1 MISYNN
7 TLYYVSLG
15 ISSETLHAQEAK
27 KYKMFGVL
35 LDVSGSMRSAY
46 SLDTSHDASVERTH
60 AIFTSISNIAKQEV
74 ARHERQ
80 EKIFVSAFG
89 LSGETDRCDPS
100 AFGLRG
106 QPDRRNPSAF
116 GLSGQPVRCSA
127 YGLRNQPDMWDPSSF
142 GPDGPDMWDPSSFG
156 PDGPDMWDPSSLR
169 GQPNRCDLISL
180 LKSYA
185 DSVDSN
191 DQGMNI
197 DKRSKGY
204 ERLYITHSIK

>member
-1 MISYNN
+1 M
-7 TLYYVSLG
+7 LRK
-15 ISSETLHAQEAK
+15 QK

-100 AFGLRG
+100 AFGLSGETDRCDPSAFGLRG

-142 GPDGPDMWDPSSFG
+142 GPD
-156 PDGPDMWDPSSLR
+156 MWDPSSLR

-197 DKRSKGY
+197 DKCSKGY

>member
-1 MISYNN
+1 
-7 TLYYVSLG
+7 
-15 ISSETLHAQEAK
+15 
-27 KYKMFGVL
+27 
-35 LDVSGSMRSAY
+35 MRSAY

-142 GPDGPDMWDPSSFG
+142 GPD
-156 PDGPDMWDPSSLR
+156 MWDPSSLR

-197 DKRSKGY
+197 DKCSKGY

>member
-142 GPDGPDMWDPSSFG
+142 GPD
-156 PDGPDMWDPSSLR
+156 MWDPSSLR

-197 DKRSKGY
+197 DKHSKGY